1 MSATNFINILQNPS
15 EVLQLPF
22 VNKAIATKIV
32 EVEGK
37 EVHQIAVFADA
48 IEGAATSDLQS
59 EGNAILS
66 NIDAALGEIDAKDFA
81 TSALQTTGNANL
93 STIAGK
99 DFATS
104 ALQTAGNATLSS
116 LDGKF
121 SSLGQKISASSVPV
135 VLSSDQSPVTVSGPI
150 TNAQLRAT
158 NVPINLGDS
167 ANLDAFGR
175 LRVAPPSVVFA
186 ITQTI
191 DGKPLEW
198 DDAVV
203 SGSGTSSTY
212 NTNQA
217 STTIAVSNLTAGMRA
232 RQTKRWHYY
241 RPDGSQLILMTFVL
255 GAGATGITKRV
266 GLFQTN
272 NGIYLQLAGTAISFV
287 IRTFTSGSVV
297 NTVIAQS
304 SWNVDKLDGTG
315 ASGINLDV
323 TKAQILAIDFEWL
336 GVGRIRFGFV
346 IDGKLYYCHYVNNA
360 NSISTVYMSNPHLPC
375 RYEISNDGTGA
386 AASLVTI
393 CASVMFEGNLELTG
407 RTFSVDR
414 GITPLVTLNNTAI
427 YPLIALR
434 LASTGLH
441 ATVQPSSLNIITTS
455 TAVFRVCV
463 LVNPTVVGTALSFS
477 AVTNSA
483 VEAAVGALNA
493 TTVTGGTQIFSEY
506 FDAGA
511 SNSLALNFGG
521 LDVALGSTIAG
532 VSDVLVMAVQVVAGT
547 TETFYGSLQ
556 YKELS

>member
-1 MSATNFINILQNPS
+1 MSATNFINILQNPTES
-15 EVLQLPF
+15 LQLPF

-37 EVHQIAVFADA
+37 EVHQIVVFADA

-59 EGNAILS
+59 AGNAS
-66 NIDAALGEIDAKDFA
+66 
-81 TSALQTTGNANL
+81 L

-121 SSLGQKISASSVPV
+121 SSLGQKTSAFSAPV
-135 VLSSDQSPVTVSGPI
+135 VLPVDQSPI
-150 TNAQLRAT
+150 TSTQLRAA
-158 NVPINLGDS
+158 NVPTNLGDS

-198 DDAVV
+198 DDAQV

-217 STTIAVSNLTAGMRA
+217 STTIAVSNATAGMRA

-241 RPDGSQLILMTFVL
+241 RPGGSQLILMTFVL

-272 NGIYLQLAGTAISFV
+272 NGLYLQLAGTTLPFV
-287 IRTFTSGSVV
+287 VRTFTSGSAV

-315 ASGINLDV
+315 ASGITLDV

-336 GVGRIRFGFV
+336 GVGRIRFVFI

-407 RTFSVDR
+407 RTFAIDR

-463 LVNPTVVGTALSFS
+463 LVNPTIVGTALSFS
-477 AVTNSA
+477 AVPNSA